1 MNDIATHLERLREKT
16 PVLIAAYDGEDH
28 LRYANHAFRVAYGVE
43 QDESP
48 TWSELMRR
56 CFQRKVGPI
65 IPTRDFETWLTT
77 ARSSRG
83 KLAVRHTELKLH
95 DGRWILLTESTC
107 DDGWML
113 CISCDITAVRADA
126 RTVRVARDQ
135 AIQDSHTDDLTG
147 VANRRFVTARIDD
160 MLARKGLELG
170 AGTTGCVCVLDLDN
184 FKYIN
189 DRYGHQAGDLIL
201 RDFAGRINAQVR
213 RSDCF
218 GRVGGEEFVL
228 VLPDTALEDALRIVN
243 RMLAMVRTSRPL
255 AERPDFGYS
264 FSAGVAAVRP
274 GDTFSTIYGRADKAL
289 YSAKMAG
296 RNRAQAEEPDEVMSR
311 V

>member
-1 MNDIATHLERLREKT
+1 MSDITTHLERLSEASS
-16 PVLIAAYDGEDH
+16 VLIAAYDAEDR
-28 LRYANHAFRVAYGVE
+28 LRYANAAFRTAYGLK
-43 QDESP
+43 QDEAP

-56 CFQRKVGPI
+56 CFLLSTGPI
-65 IPTRDFETWLTT
+65 IPVRDFEGWLTS
-77 ARSSRG
+77 ARSRRG
-83 KLAVRHTELKLH
+83 KMQVQTTELELH
-95 DGRWILLTESTC
+95 DGRWILLTESIT

-113 CISCDITAVRADA
+113 CISSDISSLRADA

-135 AIQDSHTDDLTG
+135 AIQDAHTDELTG

-170 AGTTGCVCVLDLDN
+170 AGTTGCVSVLDLDN

-189 DRYGHQAGDLIL
+189 DRYGHQAGDRIL

-228 VLPDTALEDALRIVN
+228 VLPDTTLEDAMRIVN

-255 AERPDFGYS
+255 AERPDFSFS
-264 FSAGVAAVRP
+264 FSAGVAVARP

-296 RNRAQAEEPDEVMSR
+296 RNRAQAEEPDE
-311 V
+311 